1 LRRKGTDHPIGLGR
15 MNRAI
20 HEQRV
25 VHYEG
30 HVQGVG
36 FRHTVTLLAKPYS
49 VNGYVQN
56 LEDGRVKLVMEGFP
70 AELERLER
78 DIEERLGQFL
88 RHRTAE
94 TRTATGEYVRF
105 EVKY

>member
-1 LRRKGTDHPIGLGR
+1 

-25 VHYEG
+25 VHYDG

-36 FRHTVTLLAKPYS
+36 FRHTTTLLTRPYDVS
-49 VNGYVQN
+49 GYVQN
-56 LEDGRVKLVMEGFP
+56 LDDGQVRLVVEGAR
-70 AELERLER
+70 AELDNLER
-78 DIEERLGQFL
+78 DIQDRLGQYI

-94 TRTATGEYVRF
+94 TRPATGQFKSF
-105 EVKY
+105 EVRH